1 MRYGL
6 WGMGYCSLLSD
17 FVASE
22 HFHALVLL
30 HNFAIHFGSSLQKE
44 FVQSLQNEVLRVLG
58 HGLFA
63 KAGFLHHLVVQVHG
77 EHFNEIVIAKVVCG
91 QNFIKFCHA
100 VNVEKPRA
108 YARGFG

>member
-30 HNFAIHFGSSLQKE
+30 GDFAFHFSGRLQQE

-58 HGLFA
+58 HGLLA
-63 KAGFLHHLVVQVHG
+63 EARFLHHLMVQVHR
-77 EHFNEIVIAKVVCG
+77 EHFNEIVIAKVIGC
-91 QNFIKFCHA
+91 
-100 VNVEKPRA
+100 
-108 YARGFG
+108 